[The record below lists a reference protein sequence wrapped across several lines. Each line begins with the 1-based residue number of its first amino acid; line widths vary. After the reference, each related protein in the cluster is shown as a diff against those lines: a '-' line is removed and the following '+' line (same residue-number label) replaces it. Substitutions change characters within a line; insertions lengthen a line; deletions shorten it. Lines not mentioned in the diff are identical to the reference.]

1 MVQFK
6 APPTECCEQKVAR
19 RPYGVLFIQKS
30 VTKCPTESTKG
41 GRDYLYVSS
50 IRGSGAPQRVRFT
63 GGGEGEGGRLGHER
77 LSASSVA
84 VQMKPMPRL
93 FCLAFPDF
101 RFIYFLKDTL
111 IIHHLFS

>member
-6 APPTECCEQKVAR
+6 APPTKCCEQKVAR

-30 VTKCPTESTKG
+30 ITKCPTESTKG

-84 VQMKPMPRL
+84 VQTSQCQNSSALL
-93 FCLAFPDF
+93 FLIFVLY
-101 RFIYFLKDTL
+101 IFLKTP
-111 IIHHLFS
+111 